1 MIELAKPIQ
10 KNEEEIKKE
19 LKEEV
24 KNEIQEDIKEEE
36 KKDIKTDI
44 KEEEKE
50 DTKTEV
56 KEEEKE
62 DTKTEVKE
70 EEKEVEEEEK
80 EVEEN
85 LQKIYIGPT
94 IAAFS
99 LQENTVFVNEY
110 PFNVQEAIK
119 KYPLTEKLFIN
130 IEDLKS
136 RNNEYYRTLYN
147 TLNNELRGNINGI

>member
-10 KNEEEIKKE
+10 KNEEDIKKE

-24 KNEIQEDIKEEE
+24 KNEIQEDIKE
-36 KKDIKTDI
+36 K
-44 KEEEKE
+44 EKE
-50 DTKTEV
+50 DVKTEV
-56 KEEEKE
+56 KEEEKNEIQE
-62 DTKTEVKE
+62 DIKEKEKEDVKTEVK
-70 EEKEVEEEEK
+70 EEEK

>member
-1 MIELAKPIQ
+1 MAKPIQ
-10 KNEEEIKKE
+10 KNEEDIKKE

-24 KNEIQEDIKEEE
+24 KNEIQEDIKEKE
-36 KKDIKTDI
+36 
-44 KEEEKE
+44 KEEV
-50 DTKTEV
+50 KTEV
-56 KEEEKE
+56 KEKEKE
-62 DTKTEVKE
+62 DVKTEVK
-70 EEKEVEEEEK
+70 EEEK

>member
-1 MIELAKPIQ
+1 MEVIELAKPIQ

-36 KKDIKTDI
+36 KEDI
-44 KEEEKE
+44 
-50 DTKTEV
+50 KTEV

-62 DTKTEVKE
+62 A
-70 EEKEVEEEEK
+70 
-80 EVEEN
+80 EEN

-119 KYPLTEKLFIN
+119 K
-130 IEDLKS
+130 
-136 RNNEYYRTLYN
+136 
-147 TLNNELRGNINGI
+147 

>member
-1 MIELAKPIQ
+1 MAKPIQ
-10 KNEEEIKKE
+10 KNEEDIKKE

-24 KNEIQEDIKEEE
+24 KNEIQEDIKEKEKEDVKTEVKEEVKNEIQEEIKEEE
-36 KKDIKTDI
+36 KKDIKT
-44 KEEEKE
+44 
-50 DTKTEV
+50 EV
-56 KEEEKE
+56 K
-62 DTKTEVKE
+62 
-70 EEKEVEEEEK
+70 EEEK

>member
-1 MIELAKPIQ
+1 MPKAIQ
-10 KNEEEIKKE
+10 KNEEEINKE

-24 KNEIQEDIKEEE
+24 RNEIQEDIKEEE
-36 KKDIKTDI
+36 KEDI
-44 KEEEKE
+44 
-50 DTKTEV
+50 KTEV

-62 DTKTEVKE
+62 G
-70 EEKEVEEEEK
+70 
-80 EVEEN
+80 EEN

-94 IAAFS
+94 IAEFS
-99 LQENTVFVNEY
+99 LQEYTIFVNGY
-110 PFNVQEAIK
+110 PSNVQEAIK

-147 TLNNELRGNINGI
+147 ALNNELRGNINGI

>member
-1 MIELAKPIQ
+1 MAKPIQ
-10 KNEEEIKKE
+10 KNEEDIKKE

-36 KKDIKTDI
+36 KEDIKTEVKEEVKNEIQEDI
-44 KEEEKE
+44 KEEEKK
-50 DTKTEV
+50 DIKTEV
-56 KEEEKE
+56 K
-62 DTKTEVKE
+62 
-70 EEKEVEEEEK
+70 EEEK

>member
-1 MIELAKPIQ
+1 MEVIELAKPIQ
-10 KNEEEIKKE
+10 KNEEDIKKE

-24 KNEIQEDIKEEE
+24 KNEIQEDIK
-36 KKDIKTDI
+36 
-44 KEEEKE
+44 
-50 DTKTEV
+50 
-56 KEEEKE
+56 
-62 DTKTEVKE
+62 
-70 EEKEVEEEEK
+70 EEEK

>member
-1 MIELAKPIQ
+1 MAKPIQ
-10 KNEEEIKKE
+10 KNEEEIK
-19 LKEEV
+19 
-24 KNEIQEDIKEEE
+24 EEE
-36 KKDIKTDI
+36 KKDIKTEI

-56 KEEEKE
+56 K
-62 DTKTEVKE
+62 
-70 EEKEVEEEEK
+70 EEEK

>member
-1 MIELAKPIQ
+1 MEVIELAKPIQ
-10 KNEEEIKKE
+10 KNEEDIKKE
-19 LKEEV
+19 LKEEVKNEIQEDIKEKEKEDVKTEVKEEV

-36 KKDIKTDI
+36 KKDIKT
-44 KEEEKE
+44 
-50 DTKTEV
+50 EV
-56 KEEEKE
+56 K
-62 DTKTEVKE
+62 
-70 EEKEVEEEEK
+70 EEEK

>member
-1 MIELAKPIQ
+1 MAKPIQ
-10 KNEEEIKKE
+10 KNEEDIKKE

-36 KKDIKTDI
+36 KKDIKT
-44 KEEEKE
+44 
-50 DTKTEV
+50 EV
-56 KEEEKE
+56 KK
-62 DTKTEVKE
+62 
-70 EEKEVEEEEK
+70 EEK

>member
-1 MIELAKPIQ
+1 MAKPIQ
-10 KNEEEIKKE
+10 KNEEDIKKE

-24 KNEIQEDIKEEE
+24 KNEIQENIKEKEKEDVKTEVKEEVKNEIQENIKEEE
-36 KKDIKTDI
+36 KKDIKT
-44 KEEEKE
+44 
-50 DTKTEV
+50 EV
-56 KEEEKE
+56 K
-62 DTKTEVKE
+62 
-70 EEKEVEEEEK
+70 EEEK

>member
-1 MIELAKPIQ
+1 MAKPIQ
-10 KNEEEIKKE
+10 KNEEDIKKE
-19 LKEEV
+19 LKEEVKNEIQEDIKEKEKEDVKTEVKEEV

-36 KKDIKTDI
+36 KKDIKT
-44 KEEEKE
+44 
-50 DTKTEV
+50 
-56 KEEEKE
+56 
-62 DTKTEVKE
+62 EVKE
-70 EEKEVEEEEK
+70 EEKEVEE
-80 EVEEN
+80 N
-85 LQKIYIGPT
+85 SQKIYIGPT

>member
-1 MIELAKPIQ
+1 MAKPIQ
-10 KNEEEIKKE
+10 KNEEDIKKE

-24 KNEIQEDIKEEE
+24 KNEIQEDIKE
-36 KKDIKTDI
+36 K
-44 KEEEKE
+44 EKE
-50 DTKTEV
+50 DVKTEV
-56 KEEEKE
+56 KEKEKE
-62 DTKTEVKE
+62 DVKTEVK
-70 EEKEVEEEEK
+70 EEEK

-147 TLNNELRGNINGI
+147 TLNNELRGDINGI

>member
-10 KNEEEIKKE
+10 KNEEDIKKE

-24 KNEIQEDIKEEE
+24 KNEIQEDIKE
-36 KKDIKTDI
+36 K
-44 KEEEKE
+44 EKE
-50 DTKTEV
+50 DVKTEV
-56 KEEEKE
+56 KEEEKK
-62 DTKTEVKE
+62 DIKTEVK
-70 EEKEVEEEEK
+70 EEEK

>member
-1 MIELAKPIQ
+1 MEVIELAKPIQ
-10 KNEEEIKKE
+10 KNEEDIKKE
-19 LKEEV
+19 LKEEVKNEIQEDIKEKEKEDVKTEVKEEV

-36 KKDIKTDI
+36 KKDIKT
-44 KEEEKE
+44 
-50 DTKTEV
+50 EV
-56 KEEEKE
+56 KK
-62 DTKTEVKE
+62 
-70 EEKEVEEEEK
+70 EEK

>member
-1 MIELAKPIQ
+1 MAKPIQ
-10 KNEEEIKKE
+10 KNEEDIKKE

-36 KKDIKTDI
+36 KKDIKTEV
-44 KEEEKE
+44 KEKEKE
-50 DTKTEV
+50 DVKTEV
-56 KEEEKE
+56 K
-62 DTKTEVKE
+62 
-70 EEKEVEEEEK
+70 EEEK

>member
-10 KNEEEIKKE
+10 KNEEDI
-19 LKEEV
+19 
-24 KNEIQEDIKEEE
+24 KNEITEEVNNEIIEEGNNEIKEEKKEE
-36 KKDIKTDI
+36 KK
-44 KEEEKE
+44 
-50 DTKTEV
+50 
-56 KEEEKE
+56 
-62 DTKTEVKE
+62 
-70 EEKEVEEEEK
+70 
-80 EVEEN
+80 VEEN

-99 LQENTVFVNEY
+99 LQENTIFVNEY

-130 IEDLKS
+130 VEDLKS
-136 RNNEYYRTLYN
+136 RNNEYYKTLYN

>member
-1 MIELAKPIQ
+1 MAKPIQ
-10 KNEEEIKKE
+10 KNEEDIKKE

-24 KNEIQEDIKEEE
+24 KNEIQEDIKE
-36 KKDIKTDI
+36 K
-44 KEEEKE
+44 EKE
-50 DTKTEV
+50 DVKTEV

-62 DTKTEVKE
+62 DVKTEVKE
-70 EEKEVEEEEK
+70 EEKEDVKTEVKEEEK

>member
-1 MIELAKPIQ
+1 MAKPIQ
-10 KNEEEIKKE
+10 KNEEDIKKE
-19 LKEEV
+19 LKEEVKNEIQEDIKEKEKEDVKTEVKEEV

-36 KKDIKTDI
+36 KKDIKT
-44 KEEEKE
+44 
-50 DTKTEV
+50 EV
-56 KEEEKE
+56 KK
-62 DTKTEVKE
+62 
-70 EEKEVEEEEK
+70 EEK

>member
-1 MIELAKPIQ
+1 MEVIELAKPIQ
-10 KNEEEIKKE
+10 KNEEDIKKE
-19 LKEEV
+19 LKEEVKNEIQEDITEKEKEDVKTEVKEEV

-36 KKDIKTDI
+36 KKDIKI
-44 KEEEKE
+44 
-50 DTKTEV
+50 EV
-56 KEEEKE
+56 K
-62 DTKTEVKE
+62 
-70 EEKEVEEEEK
+70 EEEK